1 MATSPTK
8 KAAKAEEKPSAPKKP
23 RVTKDPASKVAAP
36 KVAKKPTLKKKVADA
51 SVESPRLVVAPVPE
65 ALGVPPVKQTKTAKP
80 TPAAPAPPSTV
91 PAAKETPA
99 PADVEETKEEAP
111 IDESKVIQM
120 KPPIQVRELAT
131 RLNLKPFQLIH
142 ELMEMNVFATL
153 NQNIEEAVAKKICE
167 KRGLI
172 FMAEKRKEGGGV
184 HKVAPVVEPPKAKP
198 IPSANLKLRPPVVTF
213 MGHVDHGKTSLLD
226 AIRRTK
232 VASGEA
238 GGITQHIGAYSVKR
252 GATTITFLDTPGHE
266 AFTSMRMRGA
276 TVTDLVVLVIAA
288 DDGIKPQT
296 LEALRHAQAAKVT
309 VMVAINKI
317 DLPGANLDKVKGQL
331 QELGLAPEEWGGQ
344 TVVCEVS
351 ATKGTGIEKLLEMI
365 ALQAEV
371 LELRADP
378 TGLAR
383 GRVIETQIE
392 MGRGPTSTVLI
403 QQGLLK
409 VGDSFVCGPH
419 LGKVKA
425 LVNDAGQSMEEA
437 GPSTPARIVGLSGAP
452 APGEELVVV
461 RSEREARSIVEERQE
476 AERVGRLNAGPAAPA
491 GVTLENLF
499 ASIAEGQK
507 KCLRIILKGDVQ
519 GSVEAIT
526 ESLRKIASQKVTL
539 EILLCAIGPIS
550 ESDILL
556 AKASGAV
563 VIGFGTKTDN
573 SAANAAKREAVQIKL
588 FSIIYE
594 LVDQVK
600 EAMTGLLDPELR
612 ESLLGNA
619 LVKKVF
625 EMSKFMVAGSQVQ
638 SGRITKSGRARVIR
652 KKQPIYD
659 GAVVTLK
666 RFQEDVPE
674 VRQGLECGIR
684 LGNFDEYEEGDI
696 IECYQLEKVPQ
707 TL

>member
-1 MATSPTK
+1 MATSSTK
-8 KAAKAEEKPSAPKKP
+8 
-23 RVTKDPASKVAAP
+23 
-36 KVAKKPTLKKKVADA
+36 
-51 SVESPRLVVAPVPE
+51 
-65 ALGVPPVKQTKTAKP
+65 KTAKP
-80 TPAAPAPPSTV
+80 DGEAAPAKKPRAVKTAAPKD
-91 PAAKETPA
+91 PAEKAPKKAPAKEKTAKAEFVTPTPPA
-99 PADVEETKEEAP
+99 PAPTLSAEKPAPAPAPTAAAPDVTPEEI

-120 KPPIQVRELAT
+120 KPPIQVRDLAT

-167 KRGLI
+167 KRGFVFL
-172 FMAEKRKEGGGV
+172 AEKRKEGGGV

-198 IPSANLKLRPPVVTF
+198 VPSANLKPRPPIVTF

-226 AIRRTK
+226 AIRRAK
-232 VASGEA
+232 VAAGEA
-238 GGITQHIGAYSVKR
+238 GGITQHIGAYTVQRNNHS
-252 GATTITFLDTPGHE
+252 ITFLDTPGHE
-266 AFTSMRMRGA
+266 AFTAMRARGA
-276 TVTDLVVLVIAA
+276 NVTDIVVLVVAA

-309 VMVAINKI
+309 IMVAINKV
-317 DLPGANLDKVKGQL
+317 DLPNANLDKVKGQL

-365 ALQAEV
+365 ALQSEV

-378 TGLAR
+378 TGNAR
-383 GRVIETQIE
+383 ARVIETQIE
-392 MGRGPTSTVLI
+392 TGRGPTATVLV
-403 QQGLLK
+403 QHGCLK

-419 LGKVKA
+419 QGKVKA
-425 LVNDAGQSMEEA
+425 LLDDAGNAIKTA
-437 GPSTPARIVGLSGAP
+437 GPSIPTRIIGLSGAP
-452 APGEELVVV
+452 SPGEEVVV
-461 RSEREARSIVEERQE
+461 VSSEREARTIVEERQE
-476 AERVGRLNAGPAAPA
+476 AQRATRLAAGPGAPT

-499 ASIAEGQK
+499 ASIADGQK
-507 KCLRIILKGDVQ
+507 KCLRVVLKGDVQ
-519 GSVEAIT
+519 GSVEAIV
-526 ESLRKIASQKVTL
+526 EAIRKIQSQKVTL
-539 EILLCAIGPIS
+539 EIILSTIGPIS

-563 VIGFGTKTDN
+563 VIGFNTKTDN
-573 SAANAAKREAVQIKL
+573 SAANAAKREGIQIKL

-612 ESLLGNA
+612 ESPLGNA

-625 EMSKFMVAGSQVQ
+625 ELSKFMVAGSQVQ

>member
-1 MATSPTK
+1 MATSSTK
-8 KAAKAEEKPSAPKKP
+8 KTAKPEGEAAPAKKPRAVKTATPKDPAEKAPKKAPAKEKAAKAEV
-23 RVTKDPASKVAAP
+23 VTPTHPAS
-36 KVAKKPTLKKKVADA
+36 
-51 SVESPRLVVAPVPE
+51 
-65 ALGVPPVKQTKTAKP
+65 
-80 TPAAPAPPSTV
+80 APAPS
-91 PAAKETPA
+91 AEKPA
-99 PADVEETKEEAP
+99 PAPAPTAAAPDVTPEEI

-120 KPPIQVRELAT
+120 KPPIQVRDLAT

-167 KRGLI
+167 KRGFVFL
-172 FMAEKRKEGGGV
+172 AEKRKEGGGV

-198 IPSANLKLRPPVVTF
+198 VPSANLKPRPPIVTF

-226 AIRRTK
+226 AIRRAK
-232 VASGEA
+232 VAAGEA
-238 GGITQHIGAYSVKR
+238 GGITQHIGAYTVQRNNHS
-252 GATTITFLDTPGHE
+252 ITFLDTPGHE
-266 AFTSMRMRGA
+266 AFTAMRARGA
-276 TVTDLVVLVIAA
+276 NVTDIVVLVVAA

-309 VMVAINKI
+309 IMVAINKV
-317 DLPGANLDKVKGQL
+317 DLPNANLDKVKGQL

-365 ALQAEV
+365 ALQSEV

-378 TGLAR
+378 TGNAR
-383 GRVIETQIE
+383 ARVIETQIE
-392 MGRGPTSTVLI
+392 TGRGPTATVLV
-403 QQGLLK
+403 QHGCLK

-419 LGKVKA
+419 QGKVKA
-425 LVNDAGQSMEEA
+425 LLDDAGNAIKTA
-437 GPSTPARIVGLSGAP
+437 GPSIPTRIIGLSGAP
-452 APGEELVVV
+452 SPGEEVVV
-461 RSEREARSIVEERQE
+461 VSSEREARTIVEERQE
-476 AERVGRLNAGPAAPA
+476 AQRATRLAAGPGAPT

-499 ASIAEGQK
+499 ASIADGQK
-507 KCLRIILKGDVQ
+507 KCLRVVLKGDVQ
-519 GSVEAIT
+519 GSVEAIV
-526 ESLRKIASQKVTL
+526 EAIRKIQSQKVTL
-539 EILLCAIGPIS
+539 EIILSTIGPIS

-563 VIGFGTKTDN
+563 VIGFNTKTDN
-573 SAANAAKREAVQIKL
+573 SAANAAKREGIQIKL

-612 ESLLGNA
+612 ESPLGNA

-625 EMSKFMVAGSQVQ
+625 ELSKFMVAGSQVQ

>member
-1 MATSPTK
+1 MATSSTK
-8 KAAKAEEKPSAPKKP
+8 KTAKPDGEAAPAKKPRAVKTAAPKEPVEKAPKKAPAKEKAAKAEV
-23 RVTKDPASKVAAP
+23 VT
-36 KVAKKPTLKKKVADA
+36 PTH
-51 SVESPRLVVAPVPE
+51 P
-65 ALGVPPVKQTKTAKP
+65 
-80 TPAAPAPPSTV
+80 APAPAPS
-91 PAAKETPA
+91 AEKPA
-99 PADVEETKEEAP
+99 PAPAPTAAAPDVNPEEI

-120 KPPIQVRELAT
+120 KPPIQVRDLAT

-167 KRGLI
+167 KRGFVFL
-172 FMAEKRKEGGGV
+172 AEKRKEGGGV

-198 IPSANLKLRPPVVTF
+198 VPSANLKPRPPIVTF

-226 AIRRTK
+226 AIRRAK
-232 VASGEA
+232 VAAGEA
-238 GGITQHIGAYSVKR
+238 GGITQHIGAYTVQRNNHS
-252 GATTITFLDTPGHE
+252 ITFLDTPGHE
-266 AFTSMRMRGA
+266 AFTAMRARGA
-276 TVTDLVVLVIAA
+276 NVTDIVVLVVAA

-309 VMVAINKI
+309 IMVAINKV
-317 DLPGANLDKVKGQL
+317 DLPNANLDKVKGQL

-365 ALQAEV
+365 ALQSEV

-378 TGLAR
+378 TGNAR
-383 GRVIETQIE
+383 ARVIETQIE
-392 MGRGPTSTVLI
+392 TGRGPTATVLV
-403 QQGLLK
+403 QHGCLK

-419 LGKVKA
+419 QGKVKA
-425 LVNDAGQSMEEA
+425 LLDDAGNAITTA
-437 GPSTPARIVGLSGAP
+437 GPSIPTRIIGLSGAP
-452 APGEELVVV
+452 SPGEEVVV
-461 RSEREARSIVEERQE
+461 VSSEREARTIVEERQE
-476 AERVGRLNAGPAAPA
+476 AQRATRLAAGPGAPT

-499 ASIAEGQK
+499 ASIADGQK
-507 KCLRIILKGDVQ
+507 KCLRVVLKGDVQ
-519 GSVEAIT
+519 GSVEAIV
-526 ESLRKIASQKVTL
+526 EAIRKIQSQKVTL
-539 EILLCAIGPIS
+539 EIILSTIGPIS

-563 VIGFGTKTDN
+563 VIGFNTKTDN
-573 SAANAAKREAVQIKL
+573 SAANAAKREGIQIKL

-612 ESLLGNA
+612 ESPLGNA

-625 EMSKFMVAGSQVQ
+625 ELSKFMVAGSQVQ

>member
-1 MATSPTK
+1 MATSSTK
-8 KAAKAEEKPSAPKKP
+8 KTAKPEGEAAPAKKPRAVKTAAPKDPAEKAPKKAPAKEKAAKAEV
-23 RVTKDPASKVAAP
+23 VT
-36 KVAKKPTLKKKVADA
+36 
-51 SVESPRLVVAPVPE
+51 
-65 ALGVPPVKQTKTAKP
+65 P
-80 TPAAPAPPSTV
+80 TPPAPAPAPS
-91 PAAKETPA
+91 AEKPA
-99 PADVEETKEEAP
+99 PAPAPTAAAPDATPEEI

-120 KPPIQVRELAT
+120 KPPIQVRDLAT

-167 KRGLI
+167 KRGFVFL
-172 FMAEKRKEGGGV
+172 AEKRKEGGGV
-184 HKVAPVVEPPKAKP
+184 HRVAPVVEPPKAKP
-198 IPSANLKLRPPVVTF
+198 VPSANLKPRPPIVTF

-226 AIRRTK
+226 AIRRAK
-232 VASGEA
+232 VAAGEA
-238 GGITQHIGAYSVKR
+238 GGITQHIGAYTVQRNNHS
-252 GATTITFLDTPGHE
+252 ITFLDTPGHE
-266 AFTSMRMRGA
+266 AFTAMRARGA
-276 TVTDLVVLVIAA
+276 NVTDIVVLVVAA

-309 VMVAINKI
+309 IMVAINKV
-317 DLPGANLDKVKGQL
+317 DLPNANLDKVKGQL

-365 ALQAEV
+365 ALQSEV

-378 TGLAR
+378 TGNAR
-383 GRVIETQIE
+383 ARVIETQIE
-392 MGRGPTSTVLI
+392 TGRGPTATVLV
-403 QQGLLK
+403 QHGCLK

-419 LGKVKA
+419 QGKVKA
-425 LVNDAGQSMEEA
+425 LLDDAGNAITTA
-437 GPSTPARIVGLSGAP
+437 GPSVPTRIIGLSGAP
-452 APGEELVVV
+452 SPGEEVVV
-461 RSEREARSIVEERQE
+461 VSSEREARTIVEERQE
-476 AERVGRLNAGPAAPA
+476 AQRATRLAAGPGAPT

-499 ASIAEGQK
+499 ASIADGQK
-507 KCLRIILKGDVQ
+507 KCLRVVLKGDVQ
-519 GSVEAIT
+519 GSVEAIV
-526 ESLRKIASQKVTL
+526 EAIRKIQSQKVTL
-539 EILLCAIGPIS
+539 EIILSTIGPIS

-563 VIGFGTKTDN
+563 VIGFNTKTDN
-573 SAANAAKREAVQIKL
+573 SAANAAKREGIQIKL

-612 ESLLGNA
+612 ESPLGNA

-625 EMSKFMVAGSQVQ
+625 ELSKFMVAGSQVQ

>member
-1 MATSPTK
+1 MATSSTK
-8 KAAKAEEKPSAPKKP
+8 
-23 RVTKDPASKVAAP
+23 
-36 KVAKKPTLKKKVADA
+36 
-51 SVESPRLVVAPVPE
+51 
-65 ALGVPPVKQTKTAKP
+65 KTAKP
-80 TPAAPAPPSTV
+80 DGEAAPAKKPRAVKTAAPKD
-91 PAAKETPA
+91 PAEKAPKKAPAKEKTAKAEVVTPTPPAPSPAPSAEKPA
-99 PADVEETKEEAP
+99 PAPAPTAAAPDVTPEEI

-120 KPPIQVRELAT
+120 KPPIQVRDLAT

-167 KRGLI
+167 KRGFVFL
-172 FMAEKRKEGGGV
+172 AEKRKEGGGV

-198 IPSANLKLRPPVVTF
+198 VPSANLKPRPPIVTF

-226 AIRRTK
+226 AIRRAK
-232 VASGEA
+232 VAAGEA
-238 GGITQHIGAYSVKR
+238 GGITQHIGAYTVQRNNHS
-252 GATTITFLDTPGHE
+252 ITFLDTPGHE
-266 AFTSMRMRGA
+266 AFTAMRARGA
-276 TVTDLVVLVIAA
+276 NVTDIVVLVVAA

-309 VMVAINKI
+309 IMVAINKV
-317 DLPGANLDKVKGQL
+317 DLPNANLDKVKGQL

-365 ALQAEV
+365 ALQSEV

-378 TGLAR
+378 TGNAR
-383 GRVIETQIE
+383 ARVIETQIE
-392 MGRGPTSTVLI
+392 TGRGPTATVLV
-403 QQGLLK
+403 QHGCLK

-419 LGKVKA
+419 QGKVKA
-425 LVNDAGQSMEEA
+425 LLDDAGNAITTA
-437 GPSTPARIVGLSGAP
+437 GPSVPTRIIGLSGAP
-452 APGEELVVV
+452 SPGEEVVV
-461 RSEREARSIVEERQE
+461 VSSEREARTIVEERQE
-476 AERVGRLNAGPAAPA
+476 AQRATRLAAGPGAPT
-491 GVTLENLF
+491 GVTQENLF
-499 ASIAEGQK
+499 ASIADGQK
-507 KCLRIILKGDVQ
+507 KCLRVVLKGDVQ
-519 GSVEAIT
+519 GSVEAIV
-526 ESLRKIASQKVTL
+526 EAIRKIQSQKVTL
-539 EILLCAIGPIS
+539 EIILSTIGPIS

-563 VIGFGTKTDN
+563 VIGFNTKTDN
-573 SAANAAKREAVQIKL
+573 SAANAAKREGIQIKL

-612 ESLLGNA
+612 ESPLGNA

-625 EMSKFMVAGSQVQ
+625 ELSKFMVAGSQVQ

>member
-1 MATSPTK
+1 MATSSAKKTPTAEG
-8 KAAKAEEKPSAPKKP
+8 AAAAPKKP
-23 RVTKDPASKVAAP
+23 RATKSAAD
-36 KVAKKPTLKKKVADA
+36 K
-51 SVESPRLVVAPVPE
+51 EAPVKKASAKTKAAAAE
-65 ALGVPPVKQTKTAKP
+65 AT
-80 TPAAPAPPSTV
+80 PPSAID
-91 PAAKETPA
+91 PTPA
-99 PADVEETKEEAP
+99 PAPAPAPAEPANSVADSEAP
-111 IDESKVIQM
+111 VDESKVIQM
-120 KPPIQVRELAT
+120 KPPIQVRDLAT

-153 NQNIEEAVAKKICE
+153 NQTLEEPVAKKICE
-167 KRGLI
+167 KRGFV

-184 HKVAPVVEPPKAKP
+184 HKVAPVVEPPKPKP
-198 IPSANLKLRPPVVTF
+198 IPSANLKPRPPVVTF

-232 VASGEA
+232 VAAGEA

-252 GATTITFLDTPGHE
+252 GNQSITFLDTPGHE
-266 AFTSMRMRGA
+266 AFTAMRARGA
-276 TVTDLVVLVIAA
+276 TVTDIVVLVVAA

-309 VMVAINKI
+309 VMVAINKV
-317 DLPGANLDKVKGQL
+317 DLPGANVDRVKGQL
-331 QELGLAPEEWGGQ
+331 QEQGLAPEEWGGQ

-365 ALQAEV
+365 GLQSEV

-378 TGLAR
+378 TGHAR
-383 GRVIETQIE
+383 ARVIETQIE
-392 MGRGPTSTVLI
+392 VGRGPTSTVLV
-403 QQGLLK
+403 QQGCLK

-419 LGKVKA
+419 MGKVKA
-425 LVNDAGQSMEEA
+425 LLDDNGQTIKEA
-437 GPSTPARIVGLSGAP
+437 GPSTPARIIGLTGAP
-452 APGEELVVV
+452 APGEEVVV
-461 RSEREARSIVEERQE
+461 VGSEREARSIMEERKE
-476 AERVGRLNAGPAAPA
+476 AERVSRLATGPGGSPG

-507 KCLRIILKGDVQ
+507 KCLKIILKGDVQ

-526 ESLRKIASQKVTL
+526 ESLRKIQSQKIDLDIVL
-539 EILLCAIGPIS
+539 SAIGPIS

-563 VIGFGTKTDN
+563 VIGFNTKTDN
-573 SAANAAKREAVQIKL
+573 SAANAAKREGIQIKL

-600 EAMTGLLDPELR
+600 EAMTGMLEPELR
-612 ESLLGNA
+612 ETPLGNA

-625 EMSKFMVAGSQVQ
+625 ELSKFMVAGCQVQ
-638 SGRITKSGRARVIR
+638 SGRVTKSGRARVLR

-659 GAVVTLK
+659 GGVVTLK
-666 RFQEDVPE
+666 RFQEDVNE

>member
-1 MATSPTK
+1 MATSSTK
-8 KAAKAEEKPSAPKKP
+8 KTAKPDGEAAPAKKPRAVKTAAPKDPAEKAPKKAPAKEKAAKAEV
-23 RVTKDPASKVAAP
+23 VT
-36 KVAKKPTLKKKVADA
+36 
-51 SVESPRLVVAPVPE
+51 
-65 ALGVPPVKQTKTAKP
+65 P
-80 TPAAPAPPSTV
+80 TPPAPAPAPS
-91 PAAKETPA
+91 AEKPA
-99 PADVEETKEEAP
+99 PAPAPTVAALDVSPEEI

-120 KPPIQVRELAT
+120 KPPIQVRDLAT

-167 KRGLI
+167 KRGFVFL
-172 FMAEKRKEGGGV
+172 AEKRKEGGGV

-198 IPSANLKLRPPVVTF
+198 VPSANLKPRPPIVTF

-226 AIRRTK
+226 AIRRAK
-232 VASGEA
+232 VAAGEA
-238 GGITQHIGAYSVKR
+238 GGITQHIGAYTVQRNNHS
-252 GATTITFLDTPGHE
+252 ITFLDTPGHE
-266 AFTSMRMRGA
+266 AFTAMRARGA
-276 TVTDLVVLVIAA
+276 NVTDIVVLVVAA

-309 VMVAINKI
+309 IMVAINKV
-317 DLPGANLDKVKGQL
+317 DLPNANLDKVKGQL

-365 ALQAEV
+365 ALQSEV

-378 TGLAR
+378 TGNAR
-383 GRVIETQIE
+383 ARVIETQIE
-392 MGRGPTSTVLI
+392 TGRGPTATVLV
-403 QQGLLK
+403 QHGCLK

-419 LGKVKA
+419 QGKVKA
-425 LVNDAGQSMEEA
+425 LLDDAGNAITTA
-437 GPSTPARIVGLSGAP
+437 GPSVPTRIIGLSGAP
-452 APGEELVVV
+452 SPGEEVVV
-461 RSEREARSIVEERQE
+461 VSSEREARTIVEERQE
-476 AERVGRLNAGPAAPA
+476 AQRATRLAAGPGAPT

-499 ASIAEGQK
+499 ASIADGQK
-507 KCLRIILKGDVQ
+507 KCLRVVLKGDVQ
-519 GSVEAIT
+519 GSVEAIV
-526 ESLRKIASQKVTL
+526 EAIRKIQSQKVTL
-539 EILLCAIGPIS
+539 EIILSTIGPIS

-563 VIGFGTKTDN
+563 VIGFNTKTDN
-573 SAANAAKREAVQIKL
+573 SAANAAKREGIQIKL

-612 ESLLGNA
+612 ESPLGNA

-625 EMSKFMVAGSQVQ
+625 ELSKFMVAGSQVQ

>member
-1 MATSPTK
+1 MATSSTK
-8 KAAKAEEKPSAPKKP
+8 
-23 RVTKDPASKVAAP
+23 
-36 KVAKKPTLKKKVADA
+36 
-51 SVESPRLVVAPVPE
+51 
-65 ALGVPPVKQTKTAKP
+65 KTAKP
-80 TPAAPAPPSTV
+80 EGDAAPAKKPRAV
-91 PAAKETPA
+91 KAAVAKDPAAKPAKKASPKSKLPKVVEAPEVSVAPPTLTPTPVPAPTPAKAEKITPPPA
-99 PADVEETKEEAP
+99 PAPATLPAPDAPAAAAESGEMEMPTDETK
-111 IDESKVIQM
+111 IILM
-120 KPPIQVRELAT
+120 KPPIQVRDLAT

-153 NQNIEEAVAKKICE
+153 NQNLEEAVAKKICE
-167 KRGLI
+167 KRGLF

-184 HKVAPVVEPPKAKP
+184 HKVAPIVEPPKAKP
-198 IPSANLKLRPPVVTF
+198 IPSANLKPRPPVVTF

-226 AIRRTK
+226 AIRQTK
-232 VASGEA
+232 VAAGEA
-238 GGITQHIGAYSVKR
+238 GGITQHIGAYTVKR
-252 GATTITFLDTPGHE
+252 DNSTITFLDTPGHE
-266 AFTSMRMRGA
+266 AFTAMRSRGA
-276 TVTDLVVLVIAA
+276 TITDIVVLVVAA

-309 VMVAINKI
+309 IMVAVNKI
-317 DLPGANLDKVKGQL
+317 DLPNANLDKVKGQL

-365 ALQAEV
+365 ALQAEI
-371 LELRADP
+371 LELSADP
-378 TGLAR
+378 TGHAR
-383 GRVIETQIE
+383 ARVIETQIE
-392 MGRGPTSTVLI
+392 TGRGPTATVLV

-419 LGKVKA
+419 LGKIKA
-425 LVNDAGQSMEEA
+425 LYNDAGVSIKEA
-437 GPSTPARIVGLSGAP
+437 GPSVPARIVGLTGAP
-452 APGEELVVV
+452 SPGEEVVV
-461 RSEREARSIVEERQE
+461 VATEREARSIVEERQE
-476 AERVGRLNAGPAAPA
+476 AERSTRLASGTTAPE

-507 KCLRIILKGDVQ
+507 KCLHLILKGDVQ
-519 GSVEAIT
+519 GSVEAIV
-526 ESLRKIASQKVTL
+526 EAVRKITSQKVSL
-539 EILLCAIGPIS
+539 NIILSTIGPIS

-563 VIGFGTKTDN
+563 VIGFNTKTDN
-573 SAANAAKREAVQIKL
+573 AAANAAKREGIQIKL

-612 ESLLGNA
+612 ESPLGNA

-625 EMSKFMVAGSQVQ
+625 ELSKFMVAGCQVQ
-638 SGRITKSGRARVIR
+638 TGRITKSGRARVVR
-652 KKQPIYD
+652 RKQPIYD

-696 IECYQLEKVPQ
+696 IECYQLEKVAQ
-707 TL
+707 AL

>member
-1 MATSPTK
+1 M
-8 KAAKAEEKPSAPKKP
+8 
-23 RVTKDPASKVAAP
+23 RD
-36 KVAKKPTLKKKVADA
+36 
-51 SVESPRLVVAPVPE
+51 
-65 ALGVPPVKQTKTAKP
+65 
-80 TPAAPAPPSTV
+80 
-91 PAAKETPA
+91 
-99 PADVEETKEEAP
+99 
-111 IDESKVIQM
+111 
-120 KPPIQVRELAT
+120 LAT

-167 KRGLI
+167 KRGFVFL
-172 FMAEKRKEGGGV
+172 AEKRKEGGGV
-184 HKVAPVVEPPKAKP
+184 HKVAPVVEPPKPKP
-198 IPSANLKLRPPVVTF
+198 IPSANLKPRPPIVTF

-226 AIRRTK
+226 AIRRAK
-232 VASGEA
+232 VAAGEA
-238 GGITQHIGAYSVKR
+238 GGITQHIGAYTVAR
-252 GATTITFLDTPGHE
+252 GDNKITFLDTPGHE
-266 AFTSMRMRGA
+266 AFTAMRARGA
-276 TVTDLVVLVIAA
+276 NVTDIVVLVVAA

-309 VMVAINKI
+309 IMVAINKV
-317 DLPGANLDKVKGQL
+317 DLPNANLDKVKGQL

-365 ALQAEV
+365 ALQSEV

-378 TGLAR
+378 TGHAR
-383 GRVIETQIE
+383 ARVIETQIE
-392 MGRGPTSTVLI
+392 TGRGPTATVLV
-403 QQGLLK
+403 QQGSLK

-419 LGKVKA
+419 QGKVKA
-425 LVNDAGQSMEEA
+425 LFDDAGNSIKTA
-437 GPSTPARIVGLSGAP
+437 GPSVPARIIGLSGAP
-452 APGEELVVV
+452 SPGEEVVV
-461 RSEREARSIVEERQE
+461 VGSEREARSIVEERQE
-476 AERVGRLNAGPAAPA
+476 AQRVTRLAAGPGAPT

-499 ASIAEGQK
+499 ASIADGQK
-507 KCLRIILKGDVQ
+507 KCLRVVLKGDVQ
-519 GSVEAIT
+519 GSVEAIV
-526 ESLRKIASQKVTL
+526 EAIRKIQSQKVTL
-539 EILLCAIGPIS
+539 DVVLSTIGPIS

-563 VIGFGTKTDN
+563 VIGFNTKTDN
-573 SAANAAKREAVQIKL
+573 SAANAAKREGVQIKL

-612 ESLLGNA
+612 ESPLGTA

-625 EMSKFMVAGSQVQ
+625 ELSKFMVAGSQVQ
-638 SGRITKSGRARVIR
+638 TGRITKSGRARVIR

>member
-1 MATSPTK
+1 MATSSTK
-8 KAAKAEEKPSAPKKP
+8 KTAKPDGEAAPAKKPRAVKTAAPKDPAEKAPKKAPAKEKAAKAEVVTPTPPALAPAPSA
-23 RVTKDPASKVAAP
+23 
-36 KVAKKPTLKKKVADA
+36 
-51 SVESPRLVVAPVPE
+51 E
-65 ALGVPPVKQTKTAKP
+65 KP
-80 TPAAPAPPSTV
+80 TPAPAPT
-91 PAAKETPA
+91 AAAPDVTP
-99 PADVEETKEEAP
+99 EEI

-120 KPPIQVRELAT
+120 KPPIQVRDLAT

-167 KRGLI
+167 KRGFVFL
-172 FMAEKRKEGGGV
+172 AEKRKEGGGV

-198 IPSANLKLRPPVVTF
+198 VPSANLKPRPPIVTF

-226 AIRRTK
+226 AIRRAK
-232 VASGEA
+232 VAAGEA
-238 GGITQHIGAYSVKR
+238 GGITQHIGAYTVQRNNHS
-252 GATTITFLDTPGHE
+252 ITFLDTPGHE
-266 AFTSMRMRGA
+266 AFTAMRARGA
-276 TVTDLVVLVIAA
+276 NVTDIVVLVVAA

-309 VMVAINKI
+309 IMVAINKV
-317 DLPGANLDKVKGQL
+317 DLPNANLDKVKGQL

-365 ALQAEV
+365 ALQSEV

-378 TGLAR
+378 TGNAR
-383 GRVIETQIE
+383 ARVIETQIE
-392 MGRGPTSTVLI
+392 TGRGPTATVLV
-403 QQGLLK
+403 QHGCLK

-419 LGKVKA
+419 QGKVKA
-425 LVNDAGQSMEEA
+425 LLDDAGNAITAA
-437 GPSTPARIVGLSGAP
+437 GPSVPTRIIGLSGAP
-452 APGEELVVV
+452 SPGEEVVV
-461 RSEREARSIVEERQE
+461 VSSEREARTIVEERQE
-476 AERVGRLNAGPAAPA
+476 AQRATRLAAGPGAPT

-499 ASIAEGQK
+499 ASIADGQK
-507 KCLRIILKGDVQ
+507 KCLRVVLKGDVQ
-519 GSVEAIT
+519 GSVEAIV
-526 ESLRKIASQKVTL
+526 EAIRKIQSQKVTL
-539 EILLCAIGPIS
+539 EIILSTIGPIS

-563 VIGFGTKTDN
+563 VIGFNTKTDN
-573 SAANAAKREAVQIKL
+573 SAANAAKREGIQIKL

-612 ESLLGNA
+612 ESPLGNA

-625 EMSKFMVAGSQVQ
+625 ELSKFMVAGSQVQ

>member
-1 MATSPTK
+1 MATSSTK
-8 KAAKAEEKPSAPKKP
+8 
-23 RVTKDPASKVAAP
+23 
-36 KVAKKPTLKKKVADA
+36 
-51 SVESPRLVVAPVPE
+51 
-65 ALGVPPVKQTKTAKP
+65 KTAKP
-80 TPAAPAPPSTV
+80 EGEAAPAKKPRAVKTAAPKD
-91 PAAKETPA
+91 PAEKAPKKAPAKEKTAKAEVVTPTPRAPA
-99 PADVEETKEEAP
+99 PAPSAEKPAPAPAPTAVAPDVTPEEI

-120 KPPIQVRELAT
+120 KPPIQVRDLAT

-167 KRGLI
+167 KRGFVFL
-172 FMAEKRKEGGGV
+172 AEKRKEGGGV

-198 IPSANLKLRPPVVTF
+198 VPSANLKPRPPIVTF

-226 AIRRTK
+226 AIRRAK
-232 VASGEA
+232 VAAGEA
-238 GGITQHIGAYSVKR
+238 GGITQHIGAYTVQRNNHS
-252 GATTITFLDTPGHE
+252 ITFLDTPGHE
-266 AFTSMRMRGA
+266 AFTAMRARGA
-276 TVTDLVVLVIAA
+276 NVTDIVVLVVAA

-309 VMVAINKI
+309 IMVAINKV
-317 DLPGANLDKVKGQL
+317 DLPNANLDKVKGQL

-365 ALQAEV
+365 ALQSEV

-378 TGLAR
+378 TGNAR
-383 GRVIETQIE
+383 ARVIETQIE
-392 MGRGPTSTVLI
+392 TGRGPTATVLV
-403 QQGLLK
+403 QHGCLK

-419 LGKVKA
+419 QGKVKA
-425 LVNDAGQSMEEA
+425 LLDDAGNAITTA
-437 GPSTPARIVGLSGAP
+437 GPSVPTRIIGLSGAP
-452 APGEELVVV
+452 SPGEEVVV
-461 RSEREARSIVEERQE
+461 VSSEREARTIVEERQE
-476 AERVGRLNAGPAAPA
+476 AQRATRLAAGPGAPT

-499 ASIAEGQK
+499 ASIADGQK
-507 KCLRIILKGDVQ
+507 KCLRVVLKGDVQ
-519 GSVEAIT
+519 GSVEAIV
-526 ESLRKIASQKVTL
+526 EAIRKIQSQKVTL
-539 EILLCAIGPIS
+539 EIILSTIGPIS

-563 VIGFGTKTDN
+563 VIGFNTKTDN
-573 SAANAAKREAVQIKL
+573 SAANAAKREGIQIKL

-612 ESLLGNA
+612 ESPLGNA

-625 EMSKFMVAGSQVQ
+625 ELSKFMVAGSQVQ

>member
-1 MATSPTK
+1 MATSSTK
-8 KAAKAEEKPSAPKKP
+8 
-23 RVTKDPASKVAAP
+23 
-36 KVAKKPTLKKKVADA
+36 
-51 SVESPRLVVAPVPE
+51 
-65 ALGVPPVKQTKTAKP
+65 KTAKP
-80 TPAAPAPPSTV
+80 DGEAAPAKKPRAVKTAAPKD
-91 PAAKETPA
+91 PAEKAPKKAPAKEKTAKAEVVTPTPPAPSPAPSAEKPA
-99 PADVEETKEEAP
+99 PAPAPSAAAPDVTPEEI

-120 KPPIQVRELAT
+120 KPPIQVRDLAT

-167 KRGLI
+167 KRGFVFL
-172 FMAEKRKEGGGV
+172 AEKRKEGGGV

-198 IPSANLKLRPPVVTF
+198 VPSANLKPRPPIVTF

-226 AIRRTK
+226 AIRRAK
-232 VASGEA
+232 VAAGEA
-238 GGITQHIGAYSVKR
+238 GGITQHIGAYTVQRNNHS
-252 GATTITFLDTPGHE
+252 ITFLDTPGHE
-266 AFTSMRMRGA
+266 AFTAMRARGA
-276 TVTDLVVLVIAA
+276 NVTDIVVLVVAA

-309 VMVAINKI
+309 IMVAINKV
-317 DLPGANLDKVKGQL
+317 DLPNANLDKVKGQL

-365 ALQAEV
+365 ALQSEV

-378 TGLAR
+378 TGNAR
-383 GRVIETQIE
+383 ARVIETQIE
-392 MGRGPTSTVLI
+392 TGRGPTATVLV
-403 QQGLLK
+403 QHGCLK

-419 LGKVKA
+419 QGKVKA
-425 LVNDAGQSMEEA
+425 LLDDAGNAITTA
-437 GPSTPARIVGLSGAP
+437 GPSVPTRIIGLSGAP
-452 APGEELVVV
+452 SPGEEVVV
-461 RSEREARSIVEERQE
+461 VSSEREARTIVEERQE
-476 AERVGRLNAGPAAPA
+476 AQRATRLAAGPGAPT

-499 ASIAEGQK
+499 ASIADGQK
-507 KCLRIILKGDVQ
+507 KCLRVVLKGDVQ
-519 GSVEAIT
+519 GSVEAIV
-526 ESLRKIASQKVTL
+526 EAIRKIQSQKVTL
-539 EILLCAIGPIS
+539 EIILSTIGPIS

-563 VIGFGTKTDN
+563 VIGFNTKTDN
-573 SAANAAKREAVQIKL
+573 SAANAAKREGIQIKL

-612 ESLLGNA
+612 ESPLGNA

-625 EMSKFMVAGSQVQ
+625 ELSKFMVAGSQVQ

>member
-1 MATSPTK
+1 MATSSAK
-8 KAAKAEEKPSAPKKP
+8 KTAEGAAAAPKKP
-23 RVTKDPASKVAAP
+23 RATKAG
-36 KVAKKPTLKKKVADA
+36 ADK
-51 SVESPRLVVAPVPE
+51 EAPVRKTSAKAKTPVEPAPTSAAAVPAPE
-65 ALGVPPVKQTKTAKP
+65 PAAA
-80 TPAAPAPPSTV
+80 PAAPAPV
-91 PAAKETPA
+91 AVAA
-99 PADVEETKEEAP
+99 PAEEGAV
-111 IDESKVIQM
+111 DESKIIQM
-120 KPPIQVRELAT
+120 KPPIQVRDLAT

-153 NQNIEEAVAKKICE
+153 NQTLEEPVAKKICE
-167 KRGLI
+167 KRGFV

-184 HKVAPVVEPPKAKP
+184 HKVAPVVEPPKPKP
-198 IPSANLKLRPPVVTF
+198 VPSANLKPRPPVVTF

-232 VASGEA
+232 VAAGEA

-252 GATTITFLDTPGHE
+252 GNQSITFLDTPGHE
-266 AFTSMRMRGA
+266 AFTAMRARGA
-276 TVTDLVVLVIAA
+276 TVTDIVVLVVAA

-317 DLPGANLDKVKGQL
+317 DLPGANLDRVKGQL
-331 QELGLAPEEWGGQ
+331 QEQGLAPEEWGGQ

-365 ALQAEV
+365 GLQAEV

-378 TGLAR
+378 AGHAR
-383 GRVIETQIE
+383 ARVIETQIE
-392 MGRGPTSTVLI
+392 TGRGPTSTVLV
-403 QQGLLK
+403 QQGCLK

-419 LGKVKA
+419 MGKVKA
-425 LVNDAGQSMEEA
+425 LLDDAGQNIKEA
-437 GPSTPARIVGLSGAP
+437 GPSTPARIIGITGAP
-452 APGEELVVV
+452 APGEEVVV
-461 RSEREARSIVEERQE
+461 VGSEREARSIMEERQE
-476 AERVGRLNAGPAAPA
+476 AERVARLATGPA
-491 GVTLENLF
+491 GTQGNVTLENLF

-507 KCLRIILKGDVQ
+507 KCLKVILKGDVQ

-526 ESLRKIASQKVTL
+526 ESLKKIQSQKIDLDIVL
-539 EILLCAIGPIS
+539 AAIGPIS

-563 VIGFGTKTDN
+563 VIGFNTKTDN
-573 SAANAAKREAVQIKL
+573 SAANAAKREGIQIKL

-600 EAMTGLLDPELR
+600 EAMTGMLDPELR
-612 ESLLGNA
+612 ETPLGTA
-619 LVKKVF
+619 IVKKVF
-625 EMSKFMVAGSQVQ
+625 ELSKFMVAGSQVQ

-659 GAVVTLK
+659 GGVVTLK
-666 RFQEDVPE
+666 RFQEDVNE

-684 LGNFDEYEEGDI
+684 LGNFDEYEEGQRKPKRAPRALCHLVD
-696 IECYQLEKVPQ
+696 
-707 TL
+707 

>member
-1 MATSPTK
+1 MATSSTK
-8 KAAKAEEKPSAPKKP
+8 KTAKPEGEAAAPKKP
-23 RVTKDPASKVAAP
+23 RATKAAAPKDPAAKTARKTPTKEKTSVPAEALASVAAIPAPVVTPDTKPEPAPVAAP
-36 KVAKKPTLKKKVADA
+36 A
-51 SVESPRLVVAPVPE
+51 S
-65 ALGVPPVKQTKTAKP
+65 T
-80 TPAAPAPPSTV
+80 
-91 PAAKETPA
+91 
-99 PADVEETKEEAP
+99 EAP
-111 IDESKVIQM
+111 GADDGTIDESKIIQM
-120 KPPIQVRELAT
+120 KPPIQVRDLAT

-153 NQNIEEAVAKKICE
+153 NQTLEEAVAKKICE

-198 IPSANLKLRPPVVTF
+198 VPSANLKPRPPVVTF

-226 AIRRTK
+226 AIRRSK

-238 GGITQHIGAYSVKR
+238 GGITQHIGAYTVKR
-252 GATTITFLDTPGHE
+252 GESSITFLDTPGHE
-266 AFTSMRMRGA
+266 AFTAMRARGA
-276 TVTDLVVLVIAA
+276 TVTDIVVLVVAA

-365 ALQAEV
+365 GLQAEV

-378 TGLAR
+378 TGHAR
-383 GRVIETQIE
+383 ARVIETQIE
-392 MGRGPTSTVLI
+392 TGRGPTSTVLV
-403 QQGLLK
+403 QHGCLK

-425 LVNDAGQSMEEA
+425 LLDDAGNILKNGA
-437 GPSTPARIVGLSGAP
+437 GPSVPARIVGLSGAP
-452 APGEELVVV
+452 APGEEVVV
-461 RSEREARSIVEERQE
+461 VGSEREARSIVEERQE
-476 AERVGRLNAGPAAPA
+476 AERVSRLAAGPAAPS

-507 KCLRIILKGDVQ
+507 KCLRVVLKGDVQ
-519 GSVEAIT
+519 GSVEAIV
-526 ESLRKIASQKVTL
+526 ESLKKIQSQKVTL
-539 EILLCAIGPIS
+539 DIILSTIGPIS

-563 VIGFGTKTDN
+563 VIGFNTKTDN
-573 SAANAAKREAVQIKL
+573 SAANAAKREGVQIKL

-612 ESLLGNA
+612 ESPLGNA

-625 EMSKFMVAGSQVQ
+625 ELSKFMVAGCQVQ

-659 GAVVTLK
+659 GGVVTLK

-696 IECYQLEKVPQ
+696 IECYQLEKVAQ

>member
-1 MATSPTK
+1 MATSSTK
-8 KAAKAEEKPSAPKKP
+8 
-23 RVTKDPASKVAAP
+23 
-36 KVAKKPTLKKKVADA
+36 
-51 SVESPRLVVAPVPE
+51 
-65 ALGVPPVKQTKTAKP
+65 KTAKP
-80 TPAAPAPPSTV
+80 EGEAAPAKKPRAVKTAAPKD
-91 PAAKETPA
+91 PAAKAPKKAPAKEKTAKAEVVTPTPPA
-99 PADVEETKEEAP
+99 PAPAPSAEKPAPAPAPTAAAPDLTPEEI

-120 KPPIQVRELAT
+120 KPPIQVRDLAT

-167 KRGLI
+167 KRGFVFL
-172 FMAEKRKEGGGV
+172 AEKRKEGGGV

-198 IPSANLKLRPPVVTF
+198 VPSANLKPRPPIVTF

-226 AIRRTK
+226 AIRRAK
-232 VASGEA
+232 VAAGEA
-238 GGITQHIGAYSVKR
+238 GGITQHIGAYTVQRNNHS
-252 GATTITFLDTPGHE
+252 ITFLDTPGHE
-266 AFTSMRMRGA
+266 AFTAMRARGA
-276 TVTDLVVLVIAA
+276 NVTDIVVLVVAA

-309 VMVAINKI
+309 IMVAINKV
-317 DLPGANLDKVKGQL
+317 DLPNANLDKVKGQL

-365 ALQAEV
+365 ALQSEV

-378 TGLAR
+378 TGNAR
-383 GRVIETQIE
+383 ARVIETQIE
-392 MGRGPTSTVLI
+392 TGRGPTATVLV
-403 QQGLLK
+403 QHGCLK

-419 LGKVKA
+419 QGKVKA
-425 LVNDAGQSMEEA
+425 LLDDAGNAITTA
-437 GPSTPARIVGLSGAP
+437 GPSVPTRIIGLSGAP
-452 APGEELVVV
+452 SPGEEVVV
-461 RSEREARSIVEERQE
+461 VSSEREARTIVEERQE
-476 AERVGRLNAGPAAPA
+476 AQRATRLAAGPGAPT

-499 ASIAEGQK
+499 ASIADGQK
-507 KCLRIILKGDVQ
+507 KCLRVVLKGDVQ
-519 GSVEAIT
+519 GSVEAIV
-526 ESLRKIASQKVTL
+526 EAIRKIQSQKVTL
-539 EILLCAIGPIS
+539 EIILSTIGPIS

-563 VIGFGTKTDN
+563 VIGFNTKTDN
-573 SAANAAKREAVQIKL
+573 SAANAAKREGIQIKL

-612 ESLLGNA
+612 ESPLGNA

-625 EMSKFMVAGSQVQ
+625 ELSKFMVAGSQVQ

>member
-1 MATSPTK
+1 MPAPVVTPDTK
-8 KAAKAEEKPSAPKKP
+8 PEPAP
-23 RVTKDPASKVAAP
+23 
-36 KVAKKPTLKKKVADA
+36 
-51 SVESPRLVVAPVPE
+51 VVAP
-65 ALGVPPVKQTKTAKP
+65 T
-80 TPAAPAPPSTV
+80 ST
-91 PAAKETPA
+91 
-99 PADVEETKEEAP
+99 EAP
-111 IDESKVIQM
+111 GADDGTIDESKIIQM
-120 KPPIQVRELAT
+120 KPPIQVRDLAT

-153 NQNIEEAVAKKICE
+153 NQTLEEAVAKKICE

-198 IPSANLKLRPPVVTF
+198 VPSANLKPRPPVVTF

-226 AIRRTK
+226 AIRRSK

-238 GGITQHIGAYSVKR
+238 GGITQHIGAYTVKR
-252 GATTITFLDTPGHE
+252 GESSITFLDTPGHE
-266 AFTSMRMRGA
+266 AFTAMRARGA
-276 TVTDLVVLVIAA
+276 TVTDIVVLVVAA

-365 ALQAEV
+365 GLQAEV

-378 TGLAR
+378 TGHAR
-383 GRVIETQIE
+383 ARVIETQIE
-392 MGRGPTSTVLI
+392 TGRGPTSTVLV
-403 QQGLLK
+403 QHGCLK

-425 LVNDAGQSMEEA
+425 LLDDAGNILKNGA
-437 GPSTPARIVGLSGAP
+437 GPSVPARIVGLSGAP
-452 APGEELVVV
+452 APGEEVVV
-461 RSEREARSIVEERQE
+461 VGSEREARSIVEERQE
-476 AERVGRLNAGPAAPA
+476 AERVSRLAAGPAAPS

-507 KCLRIILKGDVQ
+507 KCLRVVLKGDVQ
-519 GSVEAIT
+519 GSVEAIV
-526 ESLRKIASQKVTL
+526 ESLKKIQSQKVTL
-539 EILLCAIGPIS
+539 DIILSTIGPIS

-563 VIGFGTKTDN
+563 VIGFNTKTDN
-573 SAANAAKREAVQIKL
+573 SAANAAKREGVQIKL

-612 ESLLGNA
+612 ESPLGNA

-625 EMSKFMVAGSQVQ
+625 ELSKFMVAGCQVQ

-659 GAVVTLK
+659 GGVVTLK

-696 IECYQLEKVPQ
+696 IECYQLEKVAQ

>member
-1 MATSPTK
+1 MAPSSTK
-8 KAAKAEEKPSAPKKP
+8 KTAKPEGEAGAPKKP
-23 RVTKDPASKVAAP
+23 RATKTSAPKDPAAKP
-36 KVAKKPTLKKKVADA
+36 AKK
-51 SVESPRLVVAPVPE
+51 
-65 ALGVPPVKQTKTAKP
+65 
-80 TPAAPAPPSTV
+80 TPAKEKIS
-91 PAAKETPA
+91 AKETPA
-99 PADVEETKEEAP
+99 ETVPVPVPAPVAEKPAPVKAAPLPVPSPAVAPVVEGEV
-111 IDESKVIQM
+111 DESKIIQM
-120 KPPIQVRELAT
+120 KPPIQVRDLAT
-131 RLNLKPFQLIH
+131 KLNLKPFQLIH

-167 KRGLI
+167 KRGFV

-198 IPSANLKLRPPVVTF
+198 VPSANLKPRPPIVTF

-232 VASGEA
+232 VAAGEA
-238 GGITQHIGAYSVKR
+238 GGITQHIGAYTVKR
-252 GATTITFLDTPGHE
+252 GNTTITFLDTPGHE
-266 AFTSMRMRGA
+266 AFTAMRARGA
-276 TVTDLVVLVIAA
+276 TITDIVVLVVAA

-309 VMVAINKI
+309 IMVAINKI

-331 QELGLAPEEWGGQ
+331 QELGLAPEEWGGE

-365 ALQAEV
+365 ALQSEV
-371 LELRADP
+371 LELKADP
-378 TGLAR
+378 NGHAR
-383 GRVIETQIE
+383 ARVIETQIE
-392 MGRGPTSTVLI
+392 TGRGPTATVLV
-403 QQGLLK
+403 QQGCLK

-419 LGKVKA
+419 QGKVKA
-425 LVNDAGQSMEEA
+425 LLDDSGNMIKEA
-437 GPSTPARIVGLSGAP
+437 GPSVPARIIGLSGAP
-452 APGEELVVV
+452 SPGEEVVV
-461 RSEREARSIVEERQE
+461 VGSEREARSIVEERQE
-476 AERVGRLNAGPAAPA
+476 AQRVTRLAAGPAAPA

-507 KCLRIILKGDVQ
+507 KCLRIVLKGDVQ
-519 GSVEAIT
+519 GSVEAIV
-526 ESLRKIASQKVTL
+526 ESLKKITSQKVTL
-539 EILLCAIGPIS
+539 DIILSTIGPIS

-563 VIGFGTKTDN
+563 VIGFNTKTDN
-573 SAANAAKREAVQIKL
+573 SAANAAKREGIQIKL

-612 ESLLGNA
+612 ESPLGNA

-625 EMSKFMVAGSQVQ
+625 ELSKFMVAGCQVQ

>member
-1 MATSPTK
+1 MATSSTK
-8 KAAKAEEKPSAPKKP
+8 KTAKPEGEAAAPKKP
-23 RVTKDPASKVAAP
+23 RATKAAAPKDPAAKTARKTPTKEKTSVPAEAPASVAAIPAPVVTPDTKPEPAPVAAP
-36 KVAKKPTLKKKVADA
+36 A
-51 SVESPRLVVAPVPE
+51 S
-65 ALGVPPVKQTKTAKP
+65 T
-80 TPAAPAPPSTV
+80 
-91 PAAKETPA
+91 
-99 PADVEETKEEAP
+99 EAP
-111 IDESKVIQM
+111 GADDGTIDESKIIQM
-120 KPPIQVRELAT
+120 KPPIQVRDLAT

-153 NQNIEEAVAKKICE
+153 NQTLEEAVAKKICE

-198 IPSANLKLRPPVVTF
+198 VPSANLKPRPPVVTF

-226 AIRRTK
+226 AIRRSK

-238 GGITQHIGAYSVKR
+238 GGITQHIGAYTVKR
-252 GATTITFLDTPGHE
+252 GESSITFLDTPGHE
-266 AFTSMRMRGA
+266 AFTAMRARGA
-276 TVTDLVVLVIAA
+276 TVTDIVVLVVAA

-365 ALQAEV
+365 GLQAEV

-378 TGLAR
+378 TGHAR
-383 GRVIETQIE
+383 ARVIETQIE
-392 MGRGPTSTVLI
+392 TGRGPTSTVLV
-403 QQGLLK
+403 QHGCLK

-425 LVNDAGQSMEEA
+425 LLDDAGNILKNGA
-437 GPSTPARIVGLSGAP
+437 GPSVPARIVGLSGAP
-452 APGEELVVV
+452 APGEEVVV
-461 RSEREARSIVEERQE
+461 VGSEREARSIVEERQE
-476 AERVGRLNAGPAAPA
+476 AERVSRLAAGPAAPS

-507 KCLRIILKGDVQ
+507 KCLRVVLKGDVQ
-519 GSVEAIT
+519 GSVEAIV
-526 ESLRKIASQKVTL
+526 ESLKKIQSQKVTL
-539 EILLCAIGPIS
+539 DIILSTIGPIS

-563 VIGFGTKTDN
+563 VIGFNTKTDN
-573 SAANAAKREAVQIKL
+573 SAANAAKREGVQIKL

-612 ESLLGNA
+612 ESPLGNA

-625 EMSKFMVAGSQVQ
+625 ELSKFMVAGCQVQ

-659 GAVVTLK
+659 GGVVTLK

-696 IECYQLEKVPQ
+696 IECYQLEKVAQ

>member
-1 MATSPTK
+1 MATSSTK
-8 KAAKAEEKPSAPKKP
+8 
-23 RVTKDPASKVAAP
+23 
-36 KVAKKPTLKKKVADA
+36 
-51 SVESPRLVVAPVPE
+51 
-65 ALGVPPVKQTKTAKP
+65 KTAKP
-80 TPAAPAPPSTV
+80 EGEAAPAKKPRAVKTAAPKD
-91 PAAKETPA
+91 PAEKAPKKAPAKEKTAKAEVVTPTPPA
-99 PADVEETKEEAP
+99 PAPAPSAEKPAPAPAPTVAALDVSPEEI

-120 KPPIQVRELAT
+120 KPPIQVRDLAT

-167 KRGLI
+167 KRGFVFL
-172 FMAEKRKEGGGV
+172 AEKRKEGGGV

-198 IPSANLKLRPPVVTF
+198 VPSANLKPRPPIVTF

-226 AIRRTK
+226 AIRRAK
-232 VASGEA
+232 VAAGEA
-238 GGITQHIGAYSVKR
+238 GGITQHIGAYTVQRNNHS
-252 GATTITFLDTPGHE
+252 ITFLDTPGHE
-266 AFTSMRMRGA
+266 AFTAMRARGA
-276 TVTDLVVLVIAA
+276 NVTDIVVLVVAA

-309 VMVAINKI
+309 IMVAINKV
-317 DLPGANLDKVKGQL
+317 DLPNANLDKVKGQL

-365 ALQAEV
+365 ALQSEV

-378 TGLAR
+378 TGNAR
-383 GRVIETQIE
+383 ARVIETQIE
-392 MGRGPTSTVLI
+392 TGRGPTATVLV
-403 QQGLLK
+403 QHGCLK

-419 LGKVKA
+419 QGKVKA
-425 LVNDAGQSMEEA
+425 LLDDAGNAITTA
-437 GPSTPARIVGLSGAP
+437 GPSVPTRIIGLSGAP
-452 APGEELVVV
+452 SPGEEVVV
-461 RSEREARSIVEERQE
+461 VSSEREARTIVEERQE
-476 AERVGRLNAGPAAPA
+476 AQRATRLAAGPGAPT

-499 ASIAEGQK
+499 ASIADGQK
-507 KCLRIILKGDVQ
+507 KCLRVVLKGDVQ
-519 GSVEAIT
+519 GSVEAIV
-526 ESLRKIASQKVTL
+526 EAIRKIQSQKVTL
-539 EILLCAIGPIS
+539 EIILSTIGPIS

-563 VIGFGTKTDN
+563 VIGFNTKTDN
-573 SAANAAKREAVQIKL
+573 SAANAAKREGIQIKL

-612 ESLLGNA
+612 ESPLGNA

-625 EMSKFMVAGSQVQ
+625 ELSKFMVAGSQVQ

>member
-1 MATSPTK
+1 MATSSTK
-8 KAAKAEEKPSAPKKP
+8 
-23 RVTKDPASKVAAP
+23 
-36 KVAKKPTLKKKVADA
+36 
-51 SVESPRLVVAPVPE
+51 
-65 ALGVPPVKQTKTAKP
+65 KTAKP
-80 TPAAPAPPSTV
+80 DGEAAPAKKPRAVKTAAPKD
-91 PAAKETPA
+91 PAEKAPKKSPAKEKTAKAEVVTPTPPA
-99 PADVEETKEEAP
+99 PAPTLPAEKPAPAPAPAATAPDVTPEEI

-120 KPPIQVRELAT
+120 KPPIQVRDLAT

-167 KRGLI
+167 KRGFVFL
-172 FMAEKRKEGGGV
+172 AEKRKEGGGV

-198 IPSANLKLRPPVVTF
+198 VPSANLKPRPPIVTF

-226 AIRRTK
+226 AIRRAK
-232 VASGEA
+232 VAAGEA
-238 GGITQHIGAYSVKR
+238 GGITQHIGAYTVQRNNHS
-252 GATTITFLDTPGHE
+252 ITFLDTPGHE
-266 AFTSMRMRGA
+266 AFTAMRARGA
-276 TVTDLVVLVIAA
+276 NVTDIVVLVVAA

-309 VMVAINKI
+309 IMVAINKV
-317 DLPGANLDKVKGQL
+317 DLPNANLDKVKGQL

-365 ALQAEV
+365 ALQSEV

-378 TGLAR
+378 TGNAR
-383 GRVIETQIE
+383 ARVIETQIE
-392 MGRGPTSTVLI
+392 TGRGPTATVLV
-403 QQGLLK
+403 QHGCLK

-419 LGKVKA
+419 QGKVKA
-425 LVNDAGQSMEEA
+425 LLDDAGNAIKTA
-437 GPSTPARIVGLSGAP
+437 GPSIPTRIIGLSGAP
-452 APGEELVVV
+452 SPGEEVVV
-461 RSEREARSIVEERQE
+461 VSSEREARTIVEERQE
-476 AERVGRLNAGPAAPA
+476 AQRATRLAAGPGAPT

-499 ASIAEGQK
+499 ASIADGQK
-507 KCLRIILKGDVQ
+507 KCLRVVLKGDVQ
-519 GSVEAIT
+519 GSVEAIV
-526 ESLRKIASQKVTL
+526 EAIRKIQSQKVTL
-539 EILLCAIGPIS
+539 EIILSTIGPIS

-563 VIGFGTKTDN
+563 VIGFNTKTDN
-573 SAANAAKREAVQIKL
+573 SAANAAKREGIQIKL

-612 ESLLGNA
+612 ESPLGNA

-625 EMSKFMVAGSQVQ
+625 ELSKFMVAGSQVQ

>member
-1 MATSPTK
+1 MATSSTK
-8 KAAKAEEKPSAPKKP
+8 KTAKPEGEAAPAKKPRAVKTAAPKDPAEKAPKKAPAKEKAAKAEV
-23 RVTKDPASKVAAP
+23 VT
-36 KVAKKPTLKKKVADA
+36 PTH
-51 SVESPRLVVAPVPE
+51 P
-65 ALGVPPVKQTKTAKP
+65 
-80 TPAAPAPPSTV
+80 APAPAPS
-91 PAAKETPA
+91 AEKPA
-99 PADVEETKEEAP
+99 PAPAPTAAAPDVTPEEI

-120 KPPIQVRELAT
+120 KPPIQVRDLAT

-167 KRGLI
+167 KRGFVFL
-172 FMAEKRKEGGGV
+172 AEKRKEGGGV

-198 IPSANLKLRPPVVTF
+198 VPSANLKPRPPIVTF

-226 AIRRTK
+226 AIRRAK
-232 VASGEA
+232 VAAGEA
-238 GGITQHIGAYSVKR
+238 GGITQHIGAYTVQRNNHS
-252 GATTITFLDTPGHE
+252 ITFLDTPGHE
-266 AFTSMRMRGA
+266 AFTAMRARGA
-276 TVTDLVVLVIAA
+276 NVTDIVVLVVAA

-309 VMVAINKI
+309 IMVAINKV
-317 DLPGANLDKVKGQL
+317 DLPNANLDKVKGQL

-365 ALQAEV
+365 ALQSEV

-378 TGLAR
+378 TGNAR
-383 GRVIETQIE
+383 ARVIETQIE
-392 MGRGPTSTVLI
+392 TGRGPTATVLV
-403 QQGLLK
+403 QHGCLK

-419 LGKVKA
+419 QGKVKA
-425 LVNDAGQSMEEA
+425 LLDDAGNAITTA
-437 GPSTPARIVGLSGAP
+437 GPSVPTRIIGLSGAP
-452 APGEELVVV
+452 SPGEEVVV
-461 RSEREARSIVEERQE
+461 VSSEREARTIVEERQE
-476 AERVGRLNAGPAAPA
+476 AQRATRLAAGPGAPT

-499 ASIAEGQK
+499 ASIADGQK
-507 KCLRIILKGDVQ
+507 KCLRVVLKGDVQ
-519 GSVEAIT
+519 GSVEAIV
-526 ESLRKIASQKVTL
+526 EAIRKIQSQKVTL
-539 EILLCAIGPIS
+539 EIILSTIGPIS

-563 VIGFGTKTDN
+563 VIGFNTKTDN
-573 SAANAAKREAVQIKL
+573 SAANAAKREGIQIKL

-612 ESLLGNA
+612 ESPLGNA

-625 EMSKFMVAGSQVQ
+625 ELSKFMVAGSQVQ

>member
-1 MATSPTK
+1 MATSSTK
-8 KAAKAEEKPSAPKKP
+8 KTAKPDGEAAPAKKPRAVKTAAPKDPAEKAPKKAPAKEKAAKAEV
-23 RVTKDPASKVAAP
+23 VT
-36 KVAKKPTLKKKVADA
+36 
-51 SVESPRLVVAPVPE
+51 
-65 ALGVPPVKQTKTAKP
+65 P
-80 TPAAPAPPSTV
+80 TPPAPAPAPS
-91 PAAKETPA
+91 AEKPA
-99 PADVEETKEEAP
+99 PAPAPTAAALDVTPEEI

-120 KPPIQVRELAT
+120 KPPIQVRDLAT

-167 KRGLI
+167 KRGFVFL
-172 FMAEKRKEGGGV
+172 AEKRKEGGGV

-198 IPSANLKLRPPVVTF
+198 VPSANLKPRPPIVTF

-226 AIRRTK
+226 AIRRAK
-232 VASGEA
+232 VAAGEA
-238 GGITQHIGAYSVKR
+238 GGITQHIGAYTVQRNNHS
-252 GATTITFLDTPGHE
+252 ITFLDTPGHE
-266 AFTSMRMRGA
+266 AFTAMRARGA
-276 TVTDLVVLVIAA
+276 NVTDIVVLVVAA

-309 VMVAINKI
+309 IMVAINKV
-317 DLPGANLDKVKGQL
+317 DLPNANLDKVKGQL

-365 ALQAEV
+365 ALQSEV

-378 TGLAR
+378 TGNAR
-383 GRVIETQIE
+383 ARVIETQIE
-392 MGRGPTSTVLI
+392 TGRGPTATVLV
-403 QQGLLK
+403 QHGCLK

-419 LGKVKA
+419 QGKVKA
-425 LVNDAGQSMEEA
+425 LLDDAGNAITAA
-437 GPSTPARIVGLSGAP
+437 GPSVPTRIIGLSGAP
-452 APGEELVVV
+452 SPGEEVVV
-461 RSEREARSIVEERQE
+461 VSSEREARTIVEERQE
-476 AERVGRLNAGPAAPA
+476 AQRATRLAAGPGAPT

-499 ASIAEGQK
+499 ASIADGQK
-507 KCLRIILKGDVQ
+507 KCLRVVLKGDVQ
-519 GSVEAIT
+519 GSVEAIV
-526 ESLRKIASQKVTL
+526 EAIRKIQSQKVTL
-539 EILLCAIGPIS
+539 EIILSTIGPIS

-563 VIGFGTKTDN
+563 VIGFNTKTDN
-573 SAANAAKREAVQIKL
+573 SAANAAKREGIQIKL

-612 ESLLGNA
+612 ESPLGNA

-625 EMSKFMVAGSQVQ
+625 ELSKFMVAGSQVQ

>member
-1 MATSPTK
+1 MATSSTK
-8 KAAKAEEKPSAPKKP
+8 KTAKPEGEAAPAKKPRAVKTAAPKDPAEKAPKKAPAKEKAAKAEV
-23 RVTKDPASKVAAP
+23 VT
-36 KVAKKPTLKKKVADA
+36 
-51 SVESPRLVVAPVPE
+51 
-65 ALGVPPVKQTKTAKP
+65 P
-80 TPAAPAPPSTV
+80 TPPAPAPAPS
-91 PAAKETPA
+91 AEKPA
-99 PADVEETKEEAP
+99 PAPAPTAAALDVSPEEI

-120 KPPIQVRELAT
+120 KPPIQVRDLAT

-167 KRGLI
+167 KRGFVFL
-172 FMAEKRKEGGGV
+172 AEKRKEGGGV

-198 IPSANLKLRPPVVTF
+198 VPSANLKPRPPIVTF

-226 AIRRTK
+226 AIRRAK
-232 VASGEA
+232 VAAGEA
-238 GGITQHIGAYSVKR
+238 GGITQHIGAYTVQRNNHS
-252 GATTITFLDTPGHE
+252 ITFLDTPGHE
-266 AFTSMRMRGA
+266 AFTAMRARGA
-276 TVTDLVVLVIAA
+276 NVTDIVVLVVAA

-309 VMVAINKI
+309 IMVAINKV
-317 DLPGANLDKVKGQL
+317 DLPNANLDKVKGQL

-365 ALQAEV
+365 ALQSEV

-378 TGLAR
+378 TGNAR
-383 GRVIETQIE
+383 ARVIETQIE
-392 MGRGPTSTVLI
+392 TGRGPTATVLV
-403 QQGLLK
+403 QHGCLK

-419 LGKVKA
+419 QGKVKA
-425 LVNDAGQSMEEA
+425 LLDDAGNAITTA
-437 GPSTPARIVGLSGAP
+437 GPSVPTRIIGLSGAP
-452 APGEELVVV
+452 SPGEEVVV
-461 RSEREARSIVEERQE
+461 VSSEREARTIVEERQE
-476 AERVGRLNAGPAAPA
+476 AQRATRLAAGPGAPT

-499 ASIAEGQK
+499 ASIADGQK
-507 KCLRIILKGDVQ
+507 KCLRVVLKGDVQ
-519 GSVEAIT
+519 GSVEAIV
-526 ESLRKIASQKVTL
+526 EAIRKIQSQKVTL
-539 EILLCAIGPIS
+539 EIILSTIGPIS

-563 VIGFGTKTDN
+563 VIGFNTKTDN
-573 SAANAAKREAVQIKL
+573 SAANAAKREGIQIKL

-612 ESLLGNA
+612 ESPLGNA

-625 EMSKFMVAGSQVQ
+625 ELSKFMVAGSQVQ

-652 KKQPIYD
+652 KKQPMYD

>member
-1 MATSPTK
+1 MATSSTK
-8 KAAKAEEKPSAPKKP
+8 
-23 RVTKDPASKVAAP
+23 
-36 KVAKKPTLKKKVADA
+36 
-51 SVESPRLVVAPVPE
+51 
-65 ALGVPPVKQTKTAKP
+65 KTAKP
-80 TPAAPAPPSTV
+80 DGEAAPAKKPRAVKTAAPKD
-91 PAAKETPA
+91 PAEKAPKKSPAKEKTAKAEVVTPTPPA
-99 PADVEETKEEAP
+99 PAPAPSAEKPAPAPAPTADAPDVTPDEI
-111 IDESKVIQM
+111 IDDSKVIQM
-120 KPPIQVRELAT
+120 KPPIQVRDLAT

-167 KRGLI
+167 KRGFVFL
-172 FMAEKRKEGGGV
+172 AEKRKEGGGV

-198 IPSANLKLRPPVVTF
+198 VPSANLKPRPPIVTF

-226 AIRRTK
+226 AIRRAK
-232 VASGEA
+232 VAAGEA
-238 GGITQHIGAYSVKR
+238 GGITQHIGAYTVQR
-252 GATTITFLDTPGHE
+252 GNHSITFLDTPGHE
-266 AFTSMRMRGA
+266 AFTAMRARGA
-276 TVTDLVVLVIAA
+276 NVTDIVVLVVAA

-309 VMVAINKI
+309 IMVAINKV
-317 DLPGANLDKVKGQL
+317 DLPNANLDKVKGQL

-365 ALQAEV
+365 ALQSEV

-378 TGLAR
+378 TGNAR
-383 GRVIETQIE
+383 ARVIETQIE
-392 MGRGPTSTVLI
+392 TGRGPTATVLV
-403 QQGLLK
+403 QHGCLK

-419 LGKVKA
+419 QGKVKA
-425 LVNDAGQSMEEA
+425 LLDDAGNAIKTA
-437 GPSTPARIVGLSGAP
+437 GPSIPTRIIGLSGAP
-452 APGEELVVV
+452 SPGEEVVV
-461 RSEREARSIVEERQE
+461 VSSEREARTIVEERQE
-476 AERVGRLNAGPAAPA
+476 AQRATRLAAGPGAPT

-499 ASIAEGQK
+499 ASIADGQK
-507 KCLRIILKGDVQ
+507 KCLRVVLKGDVQ
-519 GSVEAIT
+519 GSVEAIV
-526 ESLRKIASQKVTL
+526 EAIRKIQSQKVTL
-539 EILLCAIGPIS
+539 EIILSTIGPIS

-563 VIGFGTKTDN
+563 VIGFNTKTDN
-573 SAANAAKREAVQIKL
+573 SAANAAKREGIQIKL

-612 ESLLGNA
+612 ESPLGNA

-625 EMSKFMVAGSQVQ
+625 ELSKFMVAGSQVQ

>member
-1 MATSPTK
+1 MRA
-8 KAAKAEEKPSAPKKP
+8 
-23 RVTKDPASKVAAP
+23 
-36 KVAKKPTLKKKVADA
+36 
-51 SVESPRLVVAPVPE
+51 
-65 ALGVPPVKQTKTAKP
+65 
-80 TPAAPAPPSTV
+80 
-91 PAAKETPA
+91 
-99 PADVEETKEEAP
+99 
-111 IDESKVIQM
+111 
-120 KPPIQVRELAT
+120 
-131 RLNLKPFQLIH
+131 
-142 ELMEMNVFATL
+142 
-153 NQNIEEAVAKKICE
+153 
-167 KRGLI
+167 
-172 FMAEKRKEGGGV
+172 
-184 HKVAPVVEPPKAKP
+184 
-198 IPSANLKLRPPVVTF
+198 
-213 MGHVDHGKTSLLD
+213 
-226 AIRRTK
+226 
-232 VASGEA
+232 
-238 GGITQHIGAYSVKR
+238 R
-252 GATTITFLDTPGHE
+252 GAN
-266 AFTSMRMRGA
+266 
-276 TVTDLVVLVIAA
+276 VTDIVVLVVAA

-309 VMVAINKI
+309 IMVAINKV
-317 DLPGANLDKVKGQL
+317 DLPNANLDKVKGQL

-365 ALQAEV
+365 ALQSEV

-378 TGLAR
+378 TGNAR
-383 GRVIETQIE
+383 ARVIETQIE
-392 MGRGPTSTVLI
+392 TGRGPTATVLV
-403 QQGLLK
+403 QHGCLK

-419 LGKVKA
+419 QGKVKA
-425 LVNDAGQSMEEA
+425 LLDDAGNAIKTA
-437 GPSTPARIVGLSGAP
+437 GPSIPTRIIGLSGAP
-452 APGEELVVV
+452 SPGEEVVV
-461 RSEREARSIVEERQE
+461 VSSEREARTIVEERQE
-476 AERVGRLNAGPAAPA
+476 AQRATRLAAGPGAPT

-499 ASIAEGQK
+499 ASIADGQK
-507 KCLRIILKGDVQ
+507 KCLRVVLKGDVQ
-519 GSVEAIT
+519 GSVEAIV
-526 ESLRKIASQKVTL
+526 EAIRKIQSQKVTL
-539 EILLCAIGPIS
+539 EIILSTIGPIS

-563 VIGFGTKTDN
+563 VIGFNTKTDN
-573 SAANAAKREAVQIKL
+573 SAANAAKREGIQIKL

-612 ESLLGNA
+612 ESPLGNA

-625 EMSKFMVAGSQVQ
+625 ELSKFMVAGSQVQ

>member
-1 MATSPTK
+1 MATSSTK
-8 KAAKAEEKPSAPKKP
+8 
-23 RVTKDPASKVAAP
+23 
-36 KVAKKPTLKKKVADA
+36 
-51 SVESPRLVVAPVPE
+51 
-65 ALGVPPVKQTKTAKP
+65 KTAKP
-80 TPAAPAPPSTV
+80 DGEAAPAKKPRAVKTAAPKD
-91 PAAKETPA
+91 PAEKAPKKAPAKEKTAKAEVVTPTPPA
-99 PADVEETKEEAP
+99 PAPAPSAEKPAPAPAPTAAAPDVTPEEI

-120 KPPIQVRELAT
+120 KPPIQVRDLAT

-167 KRGLI
+167 KRGFVFL
-172 FMAEKRKEGGGV
+172 AEKRKEGGGV

-198 IPSANLKLRPPVVTF
+198 VPSANLKPRPPIVTF

-226 AIRRTK
+226 AIRRAK
-232 VASGEA
+232 VAAGEA
-238 GGITQHIGAYSVKR
+238 GGITQHIGAYTVQRNNHS
-252 GATTITFLDTPGHE
+252 ITFLDTPGHE
-266 AFTSMRMRGA
+266 AFTAMRARGA
-276 TVTDLVVLVIAA
+276 NVTDIVVLVVAA

-309 VMVAINKI
+309 IMVAINKV
-317 DLPGANLDKVKGQL
+317 DLPNANLDKVKGQL

-365 ALQAEV
+365 ALQSEV

-378 TGLAR
+378 TGNAR
-383 GRVIETQIE
+383 ARVIETQIE
-392 MGRGPTSTVLI
+392 TGRGPTATVLV
-403 QQGLLK
+403 QHGCLK

-419 LGKVKA
+419 QGKVKA
-425 LVNDAGQSMEEA
+425 LLDDAGNAITTA
-437 GPSTPARIVGLSGAP
+437 GPSVPTRIIGLSGAP
-452 APGEELVVV
+452 SPGEEVVV
-461 RSEREARSIVEERQE
+461 VSSEREARTIVEERQE
-476 AERVGRLNAGPAAPA
+476 AQRATRLAAGPGAPT

-499 ASIAEGQK
+499 ASIADGQK
-507 KCLRIILKGDVQ
+507 KCLRVVLKGDVQ
-519 GSVEAIT
+519 GSVEAIV
-526 ESLRKIASQKVTL
+526 EAIRKIQSQKVTL
-539 EILLCAIGPIS
+539 EIILSTIGPIS

-563 VIGFGTKTDN
+563 VIGFNTKTDN
-573 SAANAAKREAVQIKL
+573 SAANAAKREGIQIKL

-612 ESLLGNA
+612 ESPLGNA

-625 EMSKFMVAGSQVQ
+625 ELSKFMVAGSQVQ

>member
-1 MATSPTK
+1 MATSSTK
-8 KAAKAEEKPSAPKKP
+8 
-23 RVTKDPASKVAAP
+23 
-36 KVAKKPTLKKKVADA
+36 
-51 SVESPRLVVAPVPE
+51 
-65 ALGVPPVKQTKTAKP
+65 KTAKP
-80 TPAAPAPPSTV
+80 DGEAAPAKKPRAVKTAAPKD
-91 PAAKETPA
+91 PAEKAPKKAPAKEKTAKAEFVTPTPPA
-99 PADVEETKEEAP
+99 PAPTRSAEKPAPAPVPTAAAPDVTPEEI

-120 KPPIQVRELAT
+120 KPPIQVRDLAT

-167 KRGLI
+167 KRGFVFL
-172 FMAEKRKEGGGV
+172 AEKRKEGGGV

-198 IPSANLKLRPPVVTF
+198 VPSANLKPRPPIVTF

-226 AIRRTK
+226 AIRRAK
-232 VASGEA
+232 VAAGEA
-238 GGITQHIGAYSVKR
+238 GGITQHIGAYTVQRNNHS
-252 GATTITFLDTPGHE
+252 ITFLDTPGHE
-266 AFTSMRMRGA
+266 AFTAMRARGA
-276 TVTDLVVLVIAA
+276 NVTDIVVLVVAA

-309 VMVAINKI
+309 IMVAINKV
-317 DLPGANLDKVKGQL
+317 DLPNANLDKVKGQL

-365 ALQAEV
+365 ALQSEV

-378 TGLAR
+378 TGNAR
-383 GRVIETQIE
+383 ARVIETQIE
-392 MGRGPTSTVLI
+392 TGRGPTATVLV
-403 QQGLLK
+403 QHGCLK

-419 LGKVKA
+419 QGKVKA
-425 LVNDAGQSMEEA
+425 LLDDAGNAITTA
-437 GPSTPARIVGLSGAP
+437 GPSIPTRIIGLSGAP
-452 APGEELVVV
+452 SPGEEVVV
-461 RSEREARSIVEERQE
+461 VSSEREARTIVEERQE
-476 AERVGRLNAGPAAPA
+476 AQRATRLAAGPGAPT

-499 ASIAEGQK
+499 ASIADGQK
-507 KCLRIILKGDVQ
+507 KCLRVVLKGDVQ
-519 GSVEAIT
+519 GSVEAIV
-526 ESLRKIASQKVTL
+526 EAIRKIQSQKVTL
-539 EILLCAIGPIS
+539 EIILSTIGPIS

-563 VIGFGTKTDN
+563 VIGFNTKTDN
-573 SAANAAKREAVQIKL
+573 SAANAAKREGIQIKL

-612 ESLLGNA
+612 ESPLGNA

-625 EMSKFMVAGSQVQ
+625 ELSKFMVAGSQVQ

>member
-1 MATSPTK
+1 MATSSTK
-8 KAAKAEEKPSAPKKP
+8 KTAKPDGEAAPAKKPRAVKTAAPKDPAEKAPKKAPAKEKAAKAEV
-23 RVTKDPASKVAAP
+23 VT
-36 KVAKKPTLKKKVADA
+36 
-51 SVESPRLVVAPVPE
+51 
-65 ALGVPPVKQTKTAKP
+65 P
-80 TPAAPAPPSTV
+80 TPPAPAPAPS
-91 PAAKETPA
+91 AEKPA
-99 PADVEETKEEAP
+99 PAPALTAAAPDVTPEEI

-120 KPPIQVRELAT
+120 KPPIQVRDLAT

-167 KRGLI
+167 KRGFVFL
-172 FMAEKRKEGGGV
+172 AEKRKEGGGV

-198 IPSANLKLRPPVVTF
+198 VPSANLKPRPPIVTF

-226 AIRRTK
+226 AIRRAK
-232 VASGEA
+232 VAAGEA
-238 GGITQHIGAYSVKR
+238 GGITQHIGAYTVQR
-252 GATTITFLDTPGHE
+252 GNHSITFLDTPGHE
-266 AFTSMRMRGA
+266 AFTAMRARGA
-276 TVTDLVVLVIAA
+276 NVTDIVVLVVAA

-309 VMVAINKI
+309 IMVAINKV
-317 DLPGANLDKVKGQL
+317 DLPNANLDKVKGQL

-365 ALQAEV
+365 ALQSEV

-378 TGLAR
+378 TGNAR
-383 GRVIETQIE
+383 ARVIETQIE
-392 MGRGPTSTVLI
+392 TGRGPTATVLV
-403 QQGLLK
+403 QHGCLK

-419 LGKVKA
+419 QGKVKA
-425 LVNDAGQSMEEA
+425 LLDDAGNAIKTA
-437 GPSTPARIVGLSGAP
+437 GPSIPTRIIGLSGAP
-452 APGEELVVV
+452 SPGEEVVV
-461 RSEREARSIVEERQE
+461 VSSEREARTIVEERQE
-476 AERVGRLNAGPAAPA
+476 AQRATRLAAGPGAPT

-499 ASIAEGQK
+499 ASIADGQK
-507 KCLRIILKGDVQ
+507 KCLRVVLKGDVQ
-519 GSVEAIT
+519 GSVEAIV
-526 ESLRKIASQKVTL
+526 EAIRKIQSQKVTL
-539 EILLCAIGPIS
+539 EIILSTIGPIS

-563 VIGFGTKTDN
+563 VIGFNTKTDN
-573 SAANAAKREAVQIKL
+573 SAANAAKREGIQIKL

-612 ESLLGNA
+612 ESPLGNA

-625 EMSKFMVAGSQVQ
+625 ELSKFMVAGSQVQ

>member
-1 MATSPTK
+1 MATSSTK
-8 KAAKAEEKPSAPKKP
+8 KTAKPEGEAAAPKKP
-23 RVTKDPASKVAAP
+23 RATKAAAP
-36 KVAKKPTLKKKVADA
+36 KDP
-51 SVESPRLVVAPVPE
+51 
-65 ALGVPPVKQTKTAKP
+65 TAKP
-80 TPAAPAPPSTV
+80 ARKTATKEKALEPTPTPSPASVAPTPAPVTIPVTKPEPAPAAAPASAETPAA
-91 PAAKETPA
+91 
-99 PADVEETKEEAP
+99 DGP

-120 KPPIQVRELAT
+120 KPPIQVRDLAS

-153 NQNIEEAVAKKICE
+153 NQTLEEAVAKKICE

-198 IPSANLKLRPPVVTF
+198 VPSANLKPRPPVVTF

-238 GGITQHIGAYSVKR
+238 GGITQHIGAYTVKR
-252 GATTITFLDTPGHE
+252 GDSSITFLDTPGHE
-266 AFTSMRMRGA
+266 AFTAMRARGA
-276 TVTDLVVLVIAA
+276 TVTDIVVLVVAA

-365 ALQAEV
+365 GLQAEV

-378 TGLAR
+378 TGHAR
-383 GRVIETQIE
+383 ARVIETQIE
-392 MGRGPTSTVLI
+392 TGRGPTSTVLV
-403 QQGLLK
+403 QSGCLK

-425 LVNDAGQSMEEA
+425 LLDDAGNPLKDGA
-437 GPSTPARIVGLSGAP
+437 GPSVPARIVGLSGAP
-452 APGEELVVV
+452 APGEEVVV
-461 RSEREARSIVEERQE
+461 VGSEREARSIVEERQE
-476 AERVGRLNAGPAAPA
+476 AERVTRLAAGPAAPS

-507 KCLRIILKGDVQ
+507 KCLRIVLKGDVQ
-519 GSVEAIT
+519 GSVEAIV
-526 ESLRKIASQKVTL
+526 ESLKKIQSQKVTL
-539 EILLCAIGPIS
+539 DIILSTIGPIS

-563 VIGFGTKTDN
+563 VIGFNTKTDN
-573 SAANAAKREAVQIKL
+573 SAANAAKREGIQIKL

-612 ESLLGNA
+612 ESPLGNA

-625 EMSKFMVAGSQVQ
+625 ELSKFMVAGCQVQ

-659 GAVVTLK
+659 GGVVTLK

>member
-1 MATSPTK
+1 
-8 KAAKAEEKPSAPKKP
+8 
-23 RVTKDPASKVAAP
+23 
-36 KVAKKPTLKKKVADA
+36 
-51 SVESPRLVVAPVPE
+51 
-65 ALGVPPVKQTKTAKP
+65 
-80 TPAAPAPPSTV
+80 
-91 PAAKETPA
+91 
-99 PADVEETKEEAP
+99 
-111 IDESKVIQM
+111 
-120 KPPIQVRELAT
+120 
-131 RLNLKPFQLIH
+131 
-142 ELMEMNVFATL
+142 MEMNVFATL

-167 KRGLI
+167 KRGFVFL
-172 FMAEKRKEGGGV
+172 AEKRKEGGGV
-184 HKVAPVVEPPKAKP
+184 HRVAPVVEPPKAKP
-198 IPSANLKLRPPVVTF
+198 VPSANLKPRPPIVTF

-226 AIRRTK
+226 AIRRAK
-232 VASGEA
+232 VAAGEA
-238 GGITQHIGAYSVKR
+238 GGITQHIGAYTVQRNNHS
-252 GATTITFLDTPGHE
+252 ITFLDTPGHE
-266 AFTSMRMRGA
+266 AFTAMRARGA
-276 TVTDLVVLVIAA
+276 NVTDIVVLVVAA

-309 VMVAINKI
+309 IMVAINKV
-317 DLPGANLDKVKGQL
+317 DLPNANLDKVKGQL

-365 ALQAEV
+365 ALQSEV

-378 TGLAR
+378 TGNAR
-383 GRVIETQIE
+383 ARVIETQIE
-392 MGRGPTSTVLI
+392 TGRGPTATVLV
-403 QQGLLK
+403 QHGCLK

-419 LGKVKA
+419 QGKVKA
-425 LVNDAGQSMEEA
+425 LLDDAGNAITTA
-437 GPSTPARIVGLSGAP
+437 GPSVPTRIIGLSGAP
-452 APGEELVVV
+452 SPGEEVVV
-461 RSEREARSIVEERQE
+461 VSSEREARTIVEERQE
-476 AERVGRLNAGPAAPA
+476 AQRATRLAAGPGAPT

-499 ASIAEGQK
+499 ASIADGQK
-507 KCLRIILKGDVQ
+507 KCLRVVLKGDVQ
-519 GSVEAIT
+519 GSVEAIV
-526 ESLRKIASQKVTL
+526 EAIRKIQSQKVTL
-539 EILLCAIGPIS
+539 EIILSTIGPIS

-563 VIGFGTKTDN
+563 VIGFNTKTDN
-573 SAANAAKREAVQIKL
+573 SAANAAKREGIQIKL

-612 ESLLGNA
+612 ESPLGNA

-625 EMSKFMVAGSQVQ
+625 ELSKFMVAGSQVQ

>member
-1 MATSPTK
+1 MATSSAK
-8 KAAKAEEKPSAPKKP
+8 KTAEGAAAAPKKP
-23 RVTKDPASKVAAP
+23 RATKAAGDKEAVVKKTPAKAKTAPEPAS
-36 KVAKKPTLKKKVADA
+36 T
-51 SVESPRLVVAPVPE
+51 PV
-65 ALGVPPVKQTKTAKP
+65 
-80 TPAAPAPPSTV
+80 
-91 PAAKETPA
+91 TPA
-99 PADVEETKEEAP
+99 PASAP
-111 IDESKVIQM
+111 APSPVTPAPAAVSAPATEGAVDESKIIQM
-120 KPPIQVRELAT
+120 KPPIQVRDLAT

-153 NQNIEEAVAKKICE
+153 NQTLEEPVAKKICE
-167 KRGLI
+167 KRGFV

-184 HKVAPVVEPPKAKP
+184 HKAAPVVEPPKPKP
-198 IPSANLKLRPPVVTF
+198 VPSANLKPRPPVVTF

-232 VASGEA
+232 VAAGEA

-252 GATTITFLDTPGHE
+252 GNQSITFLDTPGHE
-266 AFTSMRMRGA
+266 AFTAMRARGA
-276 TVTDLVVLVIAA
+276 TVTDIVVLVVAA

-296 LEALRHAQAAKVT
+296 LEALKHAQAAKVT

-317 DLPGANLDKVKGQL
+317 DLPGANVDRVKGQL
-331 QELGLAPEEWGGQ
+331 QEQGLAPEEWGGQ

-365 ALQAEV
+365 GLQAEV

-378 TGLAR
+378 TGHAR
-383 GRVIETQIE
+383 ARVIETQIE
-392 MGRGPTSTVLI
+392 TGRGPTSTVLV
-403 QQGLLK
+403 QQGCLK

-419 LGKVKA
+419 MGKVKA
-425 LVNDAGQSMEEA
+425 LLDDGGQNIKEA
-437 GPSTPARIVGLSGAP
+437 GPSSPARIIGITGAP
-452 APGEELVVV
+452 APGEEVVV
-461 RSEREARSIVEERQE
+461 VGSEREARSIMEERQE
-476 AERVGRLNAGPAAPA
+476 AERVARLAAGPTGTP
-491 GVTLENLF
+491 GSVTLENLF

-507 KCLRIILKGDVQ
+507 KCLKVILKGDVQ

-526 ESLRKIASQKVTL
+526 ESLKKIQSQKIDLDIVL
-539 EILLCAIGPIS
+539 AAIGPIS

-563 VIGFGTKTDN
+563 VIGFNTKTDN
-573 SAANAAKREAVQIKL
+573 SAANAAKREGIQIKL

-600 EAMTGLLDPELR
+600 EAMTGMLDPELR
-612 ESLLGNA
+612 ETPLGNA

-625 EMSKFMVAGSQVQ
+625 ELSKFMVAGCQVQ

-659 GAVVTLK
+659 GGVVTLK
-666 RFQEDVPE
+666 RFQEDVNE

>member
-1 MATSPTK
+1 MATSSTK
-8 KAAKAEEKPSAPKKP
+8 KTAKPDGEAAPAKKP
-23 RVTKDPASKVAAP
+23 RVVKTAAPKDPAEKAP
-36 KVAKKPTLKKKVADA
+36 KKAPAK
-51 SVESPRLVVAPVPE
+51 E
-65 ALGVPPVKQTKTAKP
+65 KTAKAEAVTP
-80 TPAAPAPPSTV
+80 TPPAPAPTRS
-91 PAAKETPA
+91 AEKPA
-99 PADVEETKEEAP
+99 PAPAPTAAAPDVTPEEI

-120 KPPIQVRELAT
+120 KPPIQVRDLAT

-167 KRGLI
+167 KRGFVFL
-172 FMAEKRKEGGGV
+172 AEKRKEGGGV

-198 IPSANLKLRPPVVTF
+198 VPSANLKPRPPIVTF

-226 AIRRTK
+226 AIRRAK
-232 VASGEA
+232 VAAGEA
-238 GGITQHIGAYSVKR
+238 GGITQHIGAYTVQRNNHS
-252 GATTITFLDTPGHE
+252 ITFLDTPGHE
-266 AFTSMRMRGA
+266 AFTAMRARGA
-276 TVTDLVVLVIAA
+276 NVTDIVVLVVAA

-309 VMVAINKI
+309 IMVAINKV
-317 DLPGANLDKVKGQL
+317 DLPNANLDKVKGQL

-365 ALQAEV
+365 ALQSEV

-378 TGLAR
+378 TGNAR
-383 GRVIETQIE
+383 ARVIETQIE
-392 MGRGPTSTVLI
+392 TGRGPTATVLV
-403 QQGLLK
+403 QHGCLK

-419 LGKVKA
+419 QGKVKA
-425 LVNDAGQSMEEA
+425 LLDDAGNAITTA
-437 GPSTPARIVGLSGAP
+437 GPSVPTRIIGLSGAP
-452 APGEELVVV
+452 SPGEEVVV
-461 RSEREARSIVEERQE
+461 VSSEREARTIVEERQE
-476 AERVGRLNAGPAAPA
+476 AQRATRLAAGPGAPT

-499 ASIAEGQK
+499 ASIADGQK
-507 KCLRIILKGDVQ
+507 KCLRVVLKGDVQ
-519 GSVEAIT
+519 GSVEAIV
-526 ESLRKIASQKVTL
+526 EAIRKIQSQKVTL
-539 EILLCAIGPIS
+539 EIILSTIGPIS

-563 VIGFGTKTDN
+563 VIGFNTKTDN
-573 SAANAAKREAVQIKL
+573 SAANAAKREGIQIKL

-612 ESLLGNA
+612 ESPLGNA

-625 EMSKFMVAGSQVQ
+625 ELSKFMVAGSQVQ

>member
-1 MATSPTK
+1 MATSSTK
-8 KAAKAEEKPSAPKKP
+8 KTAKPDGEAAPAKKPRAVKTAAPKDPAEKAPKKAPAKEKAAKAEV
-23 RVTKDPASKVAAP
+23 VTPTPPAS
-36 KVAKKPTLKKKVADA
+36 
-51 SVESPRLVVAPVPE
+51 
-65 ALGVPPVKQTKTAKP
+65 
-80 TPAAPAPPSTV
+80 APAPS
-91 PAAKETPA
+91 AEKSAPA
-99 PADVEETKEEAP
+99 PAPTAAAPDVTPEEI

-120 KPPIQVRELAT
+120 KPPIQVRDLAT

-167 KRGLI
+167 KRGFVFL
-172 FMAEKRKEGGGV
+172 AEKRKEGGGV

-198 IPSANLKLRPPVVTF
+198 VPSANLKPRPPIVTF

-226 AIRRTK
+226 AIRRAK
-232 VASGEA
+232 VAAGEA
-238 GGITQHIGAYSVKR
+238 GGITQHIGAYTVQRNNHS
-252 GATTITFLDTPGHE
+252 ITFLDTPGHE
-266 AFTSMRMRGA
+266 AFTAMRARGA
-276 TVTDLVVLVIAA
+276 NVTDIVVLVVAA

-309 VMVAINKI
+309 IMVAINKV
-317 DLPGANLDKVKGQL
+317 DLPNANLDKVKGQL

-365 ALQAEV
+365 ALQSEV

-378 TGLAR
+378 TGNAR
-383 GRVIETQIE
+383 ARVIETQIE
-392 MGRGPTSTVLI
+392 TGRGPTATVLV
-403 QQGLLK
+403 QHGCLK

-419 LGKVKA
+419 QGKVKA
-425 LVNDAGQSMEEA
+425 LLDDAGNAITTA
-437 GPSTPARIVGLSGAP
+437 GPSVPTRIIGLSGAP
-452 APGEELVVV
+452 SPGQEVVV
-461 RSEREARSIVEERQE
+461 VSSEREARTIVEERQE
-476 AERVGRLNAGPAAPA
+476 AQRATRLAAGPGAPT

-499 ASIAEGQK
+499 ASIADGQK
-507 KCLRIILKGDVQ
+507 KCLRVVLKGDVQ
-519 GSVEAIT
+519 GSVEAIV
-526 ESLRKIASQKVTL
+526 EAIRKIQSQKVTL
-539 EILLCAIGPIS
+539 EIILSTIGPIS

-563 VIGFGTKTDN
+563 VIGFNTKTDN
-573 SAANAAKREAVQIKL
+573 SAANAAKREGIQIKL

-612 ESLLGNA
+612 ESPLGNA

-625 EMSKFMVAGSQVQ
+625 ELSKFMVAGSQVQ

>member
-1 MATSPTK
+1 MATSSAK
-8 KAAKAEEKPSAPKKP
+8 KTPAAEGAAAAPKKP
-23 RVTKDPASKVAAP
+23 RATKAAGDKESPVRKTAAKSKVAAAEP
-36 KVAKKPTLKKKVADA
+36 
-51 SVESPRLVVAPVPE
+51 
-65 ALGVPPVKQTKTAKP
+65 
-80 TPAAPAPPSTV
+80 APAPVASAPLATPS
-91 PAAKETPA
+91 PA
-99 PADVEETKEEAP
+99 PAPETTAP
-111 IDESKVIQM
+111 AVADGPVDESKIIQM
-120 KPPIQVRELAT
+120 KPPIQVRDLAT

-153 NQNIEEAVAKKICE
+153 NQTLEEPVAKKICE
-167 KRGLI
+167 KRGFV

-184 HKVAPVVEPPKAKP
+184 HKVAPVVEPPKPKP
-198 IPSANLKLRPPVVTF
+198 VPSANLKPRPPVVTF

-232 VASGEA
+232 VAAGEA

-252 GATTITFLDTPGHE
+252 GNQSITFLDTPGHE
-266 AFTSMRMRGA
+266 AFTAMRARGA
-276 TVTDLVVLVIAA
+276 TVTDIVVLVVAA

-296 LEALRHAQAAKVT
+296 LEALKHAQAAKVT
-309 VMVAINKI
+309 VMVAINKV
-317 DLPGANLDKVKGQL
+317 DLPGANVDRVKGQL
-331 QELGLAPEEWGGQ
+331 QEQGLAPEEWGGQ

-365 ALQAEV
+365 GLQAEV

-378 TGLAR
+378 TGHAR
-383 GRVIETQIE
+383 ARVIETQIE
-392 MGRGPTSTVLI
+392 TGRGPTSTVLV
-403 QQGLLK
+403 QQGCLK

-419 LGKVKA
+419 MGKVKA
-425 LVNDAGQSMEEA
+425 LLNDTGETIREA
-437 GPSTPARIVGLSGAP
+437 GPSTPARIIGLTGAP
-452 APGEELVVV
+452 APGEEVVV
-461 RSEREARSIVEERQE
+461 VGSEREARSIMEERQE
-476 AERVGRLNAGPAAPA
+476 AERVSRLASGPGGTPG

-507 KCLRIILKGDVQ
+507 KCLKMILKGDVQ

-526 ESLRKIASQKVTL
+526 ESLRKIQSQKIDLDIVL
-539 EILLCAIGPIS
+539 SAIGPIS

-563 VIGFGTKTDN
+563 VIGFNTKTDN
-573 SAANAAKREAVQIKL
+573 SAANAAKREGIQIKL

-600 EAMTGLLDPELR
+600 EAMTGMLEPELR
-612 ESLLGNA
+612 ETPLGTA

-625 EMSKFMVAGSQVQ
+625 ELSKFMVAGCQVQ
-638 SGRITKSGRARVIR
+638 SGRVTKSGRARVLR

-659 GAVVTLK
+659 GGVVTLK
-666 RFQEDVPE
+666 RFQEDVNE

>member
-1 MATSPTK
+1 MATSSTK
-8 KAAKAEEKPSAPKKP
+8 
-23 RVTKDPASKVAAP
+23 
-36 KVAKKPTLKKKVADA
+36 
-51 SVESPRLVVAPVPE
+51 
-65 ALGVPPVKQTKTAKP
+65 KTAKP
-80 TPAAPAPPSTV
+80 DGEAAPAKKPRAVKTAAPKD
-91 PAAKETPA
+91 PAEKAPKKSPAKEKTAKAEVVTPTPPA
-99 PADVEETKEEAP
+99 PAPTLPAEKPAPAPAPAATAPDVTPEEI

-120 KPPIQVRELAT
+120 KPPIQVRDLAT

-167 KRGLI
+167 KRGFVFL
-172 FMAEKRKEGGGV
+172 AEKRKEGGGV

-198 IPSANLKLRPPVVTF
+198 VPSANLKPRPPIVTF

-226 AIRRTK
+226 AIRRAK
-232 VASGEA
+232 VAAGEA
-238 GGITQHIGAYSVKR
+238 GGITQHIGAYTVQR
-252 GATTITFLDTPGHE
+252 GNHSITFLDTPGHE
-266 AFTSMRMRGA
+266 AFTAMRARGA
-276 TVTDLVVLVIAA
+276 NVTDIVVLVVAA

-309 VMVAINKI
+309 IMVAINKV
-317 DLPGANLDKVKGQL
+317 DLPNANLDKVKGQL

-365 ALQAEV
+365 ALQSEV

-378 TGLAR
+378 TGNAR
-383 GRVIETQIE
+383 ARVIETQIE
-392 MGRGPTSTVLI
+392 TGRGPTATVLV
-403 QQGLLK
+403 QHGCLK

-419 LGKVKA
+419 QGKVKA
-425 LVNDAGQSMEEA
+425 LLDDAGNAIKTA
-437 GPSTPARIVGLSGAP
+437 GPSIPTRIIGLSGAP
-452 APGEELVVV
+452 SPGEEVVV
-461 RSEREARSIVEERQE
+461 VSSEREARTIVEERQE
-476 AERVGRLNAGPAAPA
+476 AQRATRLAAGPGAPT

-499 ASIAEGQK
+499 ASIADGQK
-507 KCLRIILKGDVQ
+507 KCLRVVLKGDVQ
-519 GSVEAIT
+519 GSVEAIV
-526 ESLRKIASQKVTL
+526 EAIRKIQSQKVTL
-539 EILLCAIGPIS
+539 EIILSTIGPIS

-563 VIGFGTKTDN
+563 VIGFNTKTDN
-573 SAANAAKREAVQIKL
+573 SAANAAKREGIQIKL

-612 ESLLGNA
+612 ESPLGNA

-625 EMSKFMVAGSQVQ
+625 ELSKFMVAGSQVQ